1 MWNEIKRRT
10 DEHGYMSG
18 VDRMTDRVK
27 ETGEVF
33 TPTDL
38 VIEIVQKQ
46 GVSTLAPGK
55 TVLDPACGDGQFL
68 VVAKWVKVLHH
79 GMTEQDALDDIYGVD
94 IMRDNIDL
102 CKARLGGGHIVMGDT
117 LNSNIHLPEQTAEE
131 YHLMKEWFGEPDL
144 THLFG

>member
-38 VIEIVQKQ
+38 VIEIVQNLGLDK
-46 GVSTLAPGK
+46 LAPGQ

-68 VVAKWVKVLHH
+68 VVTKWVKVLHH
-79 GMTEQDALDDIYGVD
+79 GMTEQDALEDIYGVD
-94 IMRDNIDL
+94 IMRDNVDL
-102 CKARLGGGHIVMGDT
+102 CKTRLGGGQILMGDAQ
-117 LNSNIHLPEQTAEE
+117 NPNIPLPEQTE
-131 YHLMKEWFGEPDL
+131 YEHSLIKDWFGVPDL
-144 THLFG
+144 THLFK